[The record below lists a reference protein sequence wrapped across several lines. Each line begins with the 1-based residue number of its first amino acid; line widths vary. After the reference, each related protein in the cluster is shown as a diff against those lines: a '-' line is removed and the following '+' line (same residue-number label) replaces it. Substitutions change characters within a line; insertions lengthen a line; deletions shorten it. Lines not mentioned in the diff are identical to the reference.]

1 MAAPDPVDG
10 TNTEA
15 RRLGHQDAGL
25 VGRFAGWIA
34 KRQGDNPL
42 GRLAI
47 ERLDPRGPGLV
58 AKQTLEPFFQEAF
71 LPAPN
76 ASLGLAGSSHDLVR
90 AGPIGREEMAIPT
103 GSICGAIEARTGRD
117 LSCSVGGLGAL
128 SRAMSRRVVI
138 CGDKSLLDPPLAR
151 ASGARSIW
159 NTIQIC

>member
-1 MAAPDPVDG
+1 MVPARPFFSGRPGWVRSSAWIWLFSYVAAFVNEAWVVRKLELANPVGLETMAAPDPLDG

-15 RRLGHQDAGL
+15 RRLRHQDAGP
-25 VGRFAGWIA
+25 VGRFTGWIA

-76 ASLGLAGSSHDLVR
+76 ASLGVA
-90 AGPIGREEMAIPT
+90 
-103 GSICGAIEARTGRD
+103 
-117 LSCSVGGLGAL
+117 
-128 SRAMSRRVVI
+128 
-138 CGDKSLLDPPLAR
+138 
-151 ASGARSIW
+151 
-159 NTIQIC
+159 